1 MVKVKVKVG
10 NIVKFLDAWDKENFD
25 LYLKLK
31 KINSKQRKEQLNL
44 RKKNINII
52 RVHK

>member
-10 NIVKFLDAWDKENFD
+10 NLVKFLDAWDKENFD
-25 LYLKLK
+25 LNLKLK
-31 KINSKQRKEQLNL
+31 EIHSKQKKEQLNL

-52 RVHK
+52 RAYK